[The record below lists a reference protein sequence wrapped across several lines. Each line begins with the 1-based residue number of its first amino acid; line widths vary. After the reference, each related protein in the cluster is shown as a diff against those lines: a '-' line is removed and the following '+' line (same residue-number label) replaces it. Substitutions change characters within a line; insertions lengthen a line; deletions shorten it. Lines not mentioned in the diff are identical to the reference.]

1 MWAAPAFEGI
11 DPSERQNYILIDENC
26 PVPSITGSA

>member
-11 DPSERQNYILIDENC
+11 DPREQRNYILIDKKR
-26 PVPSITGSA
+26 PVPGITR